1 MLPEQGRV
9 DPPGPSAGSEPERG
23 AARRH
28 GERDAGRL
36 GNGCQ
41 QRCRTVSP
49 FTALVIRSVA

>member
-1 MLPEQGRV
+1 MLPEQGRA
-9 DPPGPSAGSEPERG
+9 DPRTPSPGSVPERG

-49 FTALVIRSVA
+49 FTTLVIRSVA